1 MGMVE
6 GVIQGETITYEI
18 ARKITSRN
26 WSRFFLFL
34 FIGLVLLGARGVPQ
48 LIGLVLVLHSFT
60 NLWGTRR
67 VPMVVCT
74 DRAFYLRNRVEDEK
88 MRRMSYKH
96 LADSFLISQQKD
108 NKIVQ
113 VVNIVT
119 DSGDRLSFTSHKTE
133 TAADVVSCLKANIKA
148 AMGRHRVV
156 EKKIIERERIIEKA
170 ATTPKAGAGKGSN
183 RCSYCGAT
191 FVRKMSSCPHCGA
204 DLTSDDSS
212 GNDEKGKDDV
222 ETKLIK
228 LRKLHDKGLVSDE
241 SFKKK
246 EQQLLDKL

>member
-6 GVIQGETITYEI
+6 GVIQGETVTYEI

-34 FIGLVLLGARGVPQ
+34 FIGFIFLGARGIPQ
-48 LIGLVLVLHSFT
+48 LIGLVFVIHSFT
-60 NLWGTRR
+60 NLWGTQR

-74 DRAFYLRNRVEDEK
+74 DRAFYLRNRVEDDK
-88 MRRMSYKH
+88 MQRMSYKH

-119 DSGDRLSFTSHKTE
+119 DSGDRLSFTSNKTD

-148 AMGRHRVV
+148 ATGHRVV
-156 EKKIIERERIIEKA
+156 EKTIIERERIIEKA
-170 ATTPKAGAGKGSN
+170 AATPKAGAGKGSN

-204 DLTSDDSS
+204 DLTGEEES
-212 GNDEKGKDDV
+212 GAGEKGKDDV
-222 ETKLIK
+222 EAKLTK

-246 EQQLLDKL
+246 EHELLDKL